1 MTSKTTN
8 CGFFKFQ
15 MVQCLGCWGLFFE
28 KNGFSVWNL
37 PSEKTSNH
45 PRIGWFEEKLG
56 VVEDECLVSNMAI
69 VISSYEF
76 SHPTFGLGKETQLL

>member
-8 CGFFKFQ
+8 SASSNSKCPIVWAAEF
-15 MVQCLGCWGLFFE
+15 FFE